1 MCAYIVVYRCVPIT
15 SHNCSMLCSNEIVV
29 MYVLVVLLVY
39 IHFLSV
45 IMGMYCHTD
54 NGKRNYA
61 SLDVCQISCLY

>member
-1 MCAYIVVYRCVPIT
+1 
-15 SHNCSMLCSNEIVV
+15 MLCSNEIVV

-39 IHFLSV
+39 IHFLSI

-61 SLDVCQISCLY
+61 SLEVVTYHVCTNLWCNFRIVLAQNFVYLI